1 MRSISNDSHNEQ
13 IYKEAASWLIELR
26 AGEPGRGAQEQF
38 YRWLIKSPEHMRAY
52 LELAALW
59 GEARGIDFDLAR
71 NGDPSRRADNVVS
84 LNLPDSTQRSIGLRK
99 RRHPFVLAAC
109 VAALVA
115 VAAAGGLYSHFIR
128 GVYSTDIGEL
138 RQITLADG
146 STVELNA
153 QSRIRVR
160 FHRLERDVE
169 LLQGQAIFDVA
180 HDTARPFVVLTQ
192 VSRIMAVGT
201 RFDVNQDPSQT
212 TVTVVDGAVVI
223 SSTARKA
230 FGPEAK
236 LVAGEQARIDARAST
251 EKSVADV
258 MANTAWTRGQLV
270 FKGATLQRVVAEF
283 NRYNV
288 RRLVIRDAALEG
300 FRVSGIFSSTS
311 HNSFV
316 HFLERR
322 PEIQLTRTA
331 DEISIDLAPGSAL
344 QAHPR

>member
-1 MRSISNDSHNEQ
+1 MGPIHNDMQNEQ
-13 IYKEAASWLIELR
+13 IYKEASSWLIEIR
-26 AGEPGRGAQEQF
+26 AGEPGGGAREQF

-59 GEARGIDFDLAR
+59 AEARGIDFDAAR
-71 NGDPSRRADNVVS
+71 NGDPSRSSGERADNVVS
-84 LNLPDSTQRSIGLRK
+84 LNLPDSAQRSIGFQK
-99 RRHPFVLAAC
+99 RRHPFALAAC
-109 VAALVA
+109 VAALVT
-115 VAAAGGLYSHFIR
+115 VAAAGGLYNHFIR

-153 QSRIRVR
+153 QSKIRVR

-180 HDTARPFVVLTQ
+180 HDTTRPFVVLSQ
-192 VSRIMAVGT
+192 DSRIKAVGT
-201 RFDVNQDPSQT
+201 RFDVNQDPSET

-230 FGPEAK
+230 NGPDAK
-236 LVAGEQARIDARAST
+236 LVAGEQATIDPRAPT
-251 EKSVADV
+251 VKSVADV

-270 FKGATLQRVVAEF
+270 FKDATLQRIVAEF

-311 HNSFV
+311 HNSFI

-322 PEIQLTRTA
+322 PEIQLTSTA
-331 DEISIDLAPGSAL
+331 DEISIGL
-344 QAHPR
+344 R